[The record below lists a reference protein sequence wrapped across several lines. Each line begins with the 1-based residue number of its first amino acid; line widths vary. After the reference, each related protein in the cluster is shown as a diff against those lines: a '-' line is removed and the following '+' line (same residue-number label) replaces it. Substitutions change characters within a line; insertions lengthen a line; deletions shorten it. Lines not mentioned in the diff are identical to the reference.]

1 MPVVDPVHLYVA
13 GYGSCDSGPGAQ
25 DCCPLSCW
33 PGPYWVSTLHSLMV
47 KNVVHWLRRSVELQA
62 TVCRL
67 TLVPAS
73 FMLPGVIVEH
83 GG

>member
-1 MPVVDPVHLYVA
+1 MLAWAVLGEYSSLTDGQKCRTL
-13 GYGSCDSGPGAQ
+13 AQ
-25 DCCPLSCW
+25 
-33 PGPYWVSTLHSLMV
+33 TL
-47 KNVVHWLRRSVELQA
+47 WSVELQA